1 MSLVVCGD
9 VPDDGEEEVDG
20 RYHDAGFL
28 FIAVLLL
35 LDAGV
40 VVMWW

>member
-1 MSLVVCGD
+1 MVCGD
-9 VPDDGEEEVDG
+9 VPDDGEEEADG
-20 RYHDAGFL
+20 RYYDAGFL